1 MNVVNNICTDT
12 EPIIRICWKC
22 HCEFSLICSSIFN
35 TENWKSTAILI
46 EDASFHQSKNWAQL
60 HCSCMAR
67 AVRGNKVYGNWRN
80 PFLDLMNIIVRS
92 AISLNRQIGIVI
104 TRLNP
109 EDFFLIAQAKWI
121 FKKCLSKTLTQ
132 RKVECHWITTSLWQR
147 HQKCLGWF
155 TGFEIF
161 SRECPWSAL

>member
-109 EDFFLIAQAKWI
+109 EDFFSYSASEMNFQKVFIQN
-121 FKKCLSKTLTQ
+121 FDSKKSW
-132 RKVECHWITTSLWQR
+132 VSLN
-147 HQKCLGWF
+147 HNDVV
-155 TGFEIF
+155 TM
-161 SRECPWSAL
+161 SSTNV